1 MPSFQGL
8 LEKDKERF
16 LSLLSKNTSAAATIK
31 DVESEYDRLLY
42 AFNNEDENNTVR
54 DAARQMI
61 QTAKSA
67 ASFMDV
73 QGETKLWTRTEY
85 GVKPQKGKIRVLFWI
100 LLFLSLCAMG
110 AGCGFFYYMLHGSAD
125 SVWDF
130 LPMFIL
136 LGVSL
141 LLFLCG
147 LSCRRKKTED
157 TAKLEAEVSIDIQK
171 VYRSVLSTVL
181 IIDRNLEDLRTEER
195 IQLRKQMKEQKDS
208 IDKEEIDLLS
218 HILESAYSSKE
229 DDASV
234 EMISQIKFYLHN
246 NKIDVV
252 DYSAENSSWFDLI
265 PAYEAGTIRPAFVI
279 EGLLIKKGL
288 ASEGAK

>member
-1 MPSFQGL
+1 
-8 LEKDKERF
+8 
-16 LSLLSKNTSAAATIK
+16 
-31 DVESEYDRLLY
+31 
-42 AFNNEDENNTVR
+42 
-54 DAARQMI
+54 
-61 QTAKSA
+61 
-67 ASFMDV
+67 
-73 QGETKLWTRTEY
+73 
-85 GVKPQKGKIRVLFWI
+85 
-100 LLFLSLCAMG
+100 
-110 AGCGFFYYMLHGSAD
+110 MLHGTAD
-125 SVWDF
+125 SAWDF

-147 LSCRRKKTED
+147 LSCRRKKAED
-157 TAKLEAEVSIDIQK
+157 NAQLEAEVSIDIQK